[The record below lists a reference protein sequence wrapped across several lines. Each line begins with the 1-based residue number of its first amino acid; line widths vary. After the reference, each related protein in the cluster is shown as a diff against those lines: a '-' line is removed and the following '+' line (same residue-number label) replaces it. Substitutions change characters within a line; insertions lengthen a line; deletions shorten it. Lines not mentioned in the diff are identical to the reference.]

1 MSETIRV
8 YRCGICGKDFDN
20 TLDRAKCEIECD
32 KKIKV
37 EAEKQKQENL
47 KAEKEKRIAELESA
61 YEEYQTTMDNA
72 YDVYQSTIKLAKE
85 KYKEIET
92 RFQNDY
98 FVRPKYTSAFDELVK
113 YALKL

>member
-1 MSETIRV
+1 MFKCSF
-8 YRCGICGKDFDN
+8 CGKEFEN
-20 TLDRAKCEIECD
+20 APDRAKCEIECD

-47 KAEKEKRIAELESA
+47 KAEKEKRIAELETA
-61 YEEYQTTMDNA
+61 YEEYQTTVDNA

-85 KYKEIET
+85 KYKEVET

-98 FVRPKYTSAFDELVK
+98 LVRPKYTSAFDELVK